1 MNAARRSLRAAGL
14 ALLLGC
20 AASHDVMKPAPA
32 PSDDPVADRAT
43 VYFLLPSNSLHG
55 TRFQVWDRTE
65 FLGLGLPA
73 SYFIARCTPGNH
85 LFVITAENKVAVE
98 ADLAAGKRYYVLL
111 GPTRGF
117 VRARADA
124 TAVTRGSDAW
134 DKVEAIQKG
143 LTYYEPD
150 EVAVSS
156 WQKSHRADAA
166 EHAAWFATA
175 PDREKY
181 LEHLAVGD
189 GR

>member
-1 MNAARRSLRAAGL
+1 
-14 ALLLGC
+14 
-20 AASHDVMKPAPA
+20 
-32 PSDDPVADRAT
+32 
-43 VYFLLPSNSLHG
+43 
-55 TRFQVWDRTE
+55 
-65 FLGLGLPA
+65 
-73 SYFIARCTPGNH
+73 
-85 LFVITAENKVAVE
+85 
-98 ADLAAGKRYYVLL
+98 
-111 GPTRGF
+111 

-150 EVAVSS
+150 EVAISS
-156 WQKSHRADAA
+156 WEKGHRADAA